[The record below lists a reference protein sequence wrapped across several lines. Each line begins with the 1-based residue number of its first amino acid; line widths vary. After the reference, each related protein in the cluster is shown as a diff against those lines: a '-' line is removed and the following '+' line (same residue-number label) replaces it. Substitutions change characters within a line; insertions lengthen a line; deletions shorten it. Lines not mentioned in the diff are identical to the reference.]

1 MPLARILVGV
11 DDSVPGRAA
20 FAEALALSR
29 AHKAALIA
37 VHAVPARRPFSWRAR
52 ERMALMKDLRAAAKS
67 AGVRLTT
74 SVQHGNPAGVILLHA
89 ISRRPDL
96 IVIGTHQRAGME
108 RLRNK
113 SVAERVAVKAAQPVL
128 VVPIRDTNPP
138 AEYSTIIAAVD
149 FSPASDNAVEY
160 AAGVAAGTGAALTL
174 VHVVPGA
181 LAASSP
187 DALYPGGLDYQHLLV
202 RDAWRRL
209 QETTPDIAVPDSTV
223 HARVL
228 TGDPATEVSRFA
240 GANHANLIVV
250 GLTRRGALSR
260 AVFGATAARLMR
272 LASQPVLIVP
282 EDYRQT
288 SRRDRVLSR
297 NRASVGG
304 DRTHAR
310 AARRTAGSR
319 VAAARH

>member
-1 MPLARILVGV
+1 MPLGRILVGV
-11 DDSVPGRAA
+11 DHSVPGRAA
-20 FAEALALSR
+20 FEEALALSR
-29 AHKAALIA
+29 AHTAALIA
-37 VHAVPARRPFSWRAR
+37 VHAVPAKRPFSWRAR
-52 ERMALMKDLRAAAKS
+52 QRTALMKELRAEAKS
-67 AGVRLTT
+67 AGVRFTT

-96 IVIGTHQRAGME
+96 IVVGTHQRTGME

-128 VVPIRDTNPP
+128 VVPLRDTRPP
-138 AEYSTIIAAVD
+138 AAYATIVAAVD
-149 FSPASDNAVEY
+149 FSTASDNAVEQ
-160 AAGVAAGTGAALTL
+160 AAAVAAGTGAALTL

-181 LAASSP
+181 LAASTP
-187 DALYPGGLDYQHLLV
+187 DSLYPGALDYQHLLV

-209 QETTPDIAVPDSTV
+209 QDRPDLALPESTV

-240 GANHANLIVV
+240 EASHADLVVV
-250 GLTRRGALSR
+250 GLTRRGAVSR

-272 LASQPVLIVP
+272 LAAQPVLIVP
-282 EDYRQT
+282 EDYKPIV
-288 SRRDRVLSR
+288 RRDRGSQR
-297 NRASVGG
+297 NRASAGR
-304 DRTHAR
+304 DRAHAR
-310 AARRTAGSR
+310 VSPAGSR